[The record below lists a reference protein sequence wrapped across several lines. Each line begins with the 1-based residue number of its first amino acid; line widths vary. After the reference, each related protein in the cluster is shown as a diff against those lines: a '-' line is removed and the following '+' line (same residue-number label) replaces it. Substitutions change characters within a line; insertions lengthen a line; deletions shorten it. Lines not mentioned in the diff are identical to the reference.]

1 MSVVEPERAGERG
14 ETLLEISVEAS
25 VIGEVRP
32 PGDGR
37 VLVLK
42 DGGRIDIEAV
52 DQDEVYRI
60 LEKYGM
66 GG

>member
-1 MSVVEPERAGERG
+1 
-14 ETLLEISVEAS
+14 

-32 PGDGR
+32 LGDGR
-37 VLVLK
+37 VLVLR

>member
-1 MSVVEPERAGERG
+1 M
-14 ETLLEISVEAS
+14 LEMGVEAS

-32 PGDGR
+32 PEDGR
-37 VLVLK
+37 VIVLK

-60 LEKYGM
+60 LEKHGM
-66 GG
+66 DV